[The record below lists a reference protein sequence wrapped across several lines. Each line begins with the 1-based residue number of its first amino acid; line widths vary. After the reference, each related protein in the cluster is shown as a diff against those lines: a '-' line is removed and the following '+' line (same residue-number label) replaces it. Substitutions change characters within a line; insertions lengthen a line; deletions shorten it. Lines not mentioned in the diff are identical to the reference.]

1 MCIITQEETTEIET
15 GKLKTFQTQFTPVH
29 SVVID

>member
-1 MCIITQEETTEIET
+1 MFFDYLWKWSKT